1 MQVLLKSMQKE
12 LWEKEA
18 EHLYFVQDITIDDW
32 YDFIRK
38 IIIEAKESARN
49 ELVKEFIETGG
60 ISFTASM
67 TTEYNKIKGS
77 KGTS

>member
-1 MQVLLKSMQKE
+1 MQKE

-38 IIIEAKESARN
+38 IIIEAKEEAR
-49 ELVKEFIETGG
+49 KEAHTDIMHEQQKMLDGFAHSKECEICL
-60 ISFTASM
+60 SD
-67 TTEYNKIKGS
+67 NKKR
-77 KGTS
+77 